1 MIVNMFGPSAKR
13 GPGGTP
19 KTNAR
24 KIRRHVANAKQGWD
38 EFETLDDQVLAVRYP
53 NALNFYVE
61 PPGCDIR
68 LETMEL
74 LAMER
79 LRFLRIIEKFSNMKK
94 DDDWVTAIKT
104 DLSSN
109 GLSGYYNLV
118 DPQIRNRTT
127 DWFQNRARD
136 YFSHFILRLA
146 YSRTDD
152 LRRWFVSQEVDAFR

>member
-53 NALNFYVE
+53 NALNFYIE

-94 DDDWVTAIKT
+94 DDDHNPYVHNIA
-104 DLSSN
+104 
-109 GLSGYYNLV
+109 
-118 DPQIRNRTT
+118 
-127 DWFQNRARD
+127 ARD
-136 YFSHFILRLA
+136 HALTIRVNFLY
-146 YSRTDD
+146 
-152 LRRWFVSQEVDAFR
+152 